1 MRFDEEGDVE
11 VNDSYFFA
19 QLMIWVVGV
28 YLAVFF
34 FFFLH
39 EGMHQI
45 NIGQRD
51 FSAHC
56 LIVGAYKYILNEC

>member
-34 FFFLH
+34 FFFY
-39 EGMHQI
+39 MKACI
-45 NIGQRD
+45 K
-51 FSAHC
+51 S
-56 LIVGAYKYILNEC
+56 ILVSVISQHTVS